1 MPRGGAAAPPR
12 RVCFFG
18 TYNREHTVTRLLLH
32 ACQAAGIEVVECHR
46 PLWEH
51 TRDKR
56 AAYFGLRSVLQL
68 LRAYAHA
75 ARDLSRDRRVVG
87 AVPVYLVGFNGQFDC
102 LLLRWLLRRQR
113 TPMVFAPLVTV
124 TETLVDDRGVFAAT
138 SLRGRLARA
147 LDTMSLAAATRV
159 VIDAEAHRRYLID
172 TFGLHPER
180 VVTWYLGADHT
191 AFKPTPFPERAG
203 TVRVVFYGTFL
214 PLHGAHTILGAAAR
228 LRDHPGIEWLLVG
241 DGPERPACLAQA
253 GAAGAARMDFR
264 DWVAYDALGEMIAE
278 ADICLGIFGVTPK
291 AQMVIPNKVF
301 QAAMVGRPVITADTP
316 AIREIFTHGET
327 AWLCPPG
334 DPEALADAV
343 ATLAADPVLRRR
355 LGRQAAALMAARF
368 SVAEQGRRLAEILS
382 AATTQA

>member
-1 MPRGGAAAPPR
+1 
-12 RVCFFG
+12 
-18 TYNREHTVTRLLLH
+18 
-32 ACQAAGIEVVECHR
+32 
-46 PLWEH
+46 
-51 TRDKR
+51 
-56 AAYFGLRSVLQL
+56 
-68 LRAYAHA
+68 
-75 ARDLSRDRRVVG
+75 
-87 AVPVYLVGFNGQFDC
+87 
-102 LLLRWLLRRQR
+102 
-113 TPMVFAPLVTV
+113 
-124 TETLVDDRGVFAAT
+124 
-138 SLRGRLARA
+138 
-147 LDTMSLAAATRV
+147 
-159 VIDAEAHRRYLID
+159 
-172 TFGLHPER
+172 
-180 VVTWYLGADHT
+180 
-191 AFKPTPFPERAG
+191 
-203 TVRVVFYGTFL
+203 
-214 PLHGAHTILGAAAR
+214 
-228 LRDHPGIEWLLVG
+228 
-241 DGPERPACLAQA
+241 
-253 GAAGAARMDFR
+253 MDFR